1 MWRNGTKFFLGLFCF
16 IQVVTARRR
25 EPSPTRWVSSHIR
38 RQFKKLERRL
48 DDHDLKFEQQIAQKD
63 SEIKLLKDSL
73 NKLLESSQVQD
84 ETISI
89 FTIRLSDASETIT
102 NQDLE
107 ILDLKNRLV
116 KLENYFNFDLTT
128 FSSSASNS
136 AVSQNDVA
144 RLEELIESKEK
155 SFVKT
160 ILELYSDLGRHSS
173 QLALPVDRSRLPRIA
188 SKSRRKSLT
197 SETDVSSSSDT
208 RILLIGGI
216 SKYEDELHTYDARK
230 KSSFIRRDFVF
241 SMDPLINST
250 VMTHTLPEARAY
262 HCSVLFENRVYVLG
276 GEGVDKK
283 VLNSMLVLTDW
294 GWDHAKEMNLERKRL
309 SCSVFRERIW
319 ACGGTMTY
327 PRRKEA
333 SSGRTSAI
341 PFPHKTCES
350 YHPQD
355 GWREEASMHQ
365 GRHSATASVTSHGLY
380 IIGGGDDLHD
390 PDPASIDMIETFS
403 DNFNRGPEPLL
414 MRQSVGSASV
424 SVFDSIFLLGG
435 WSQITKQY
443 IKEVLVLYPHN
454 KDNWKKIGELQS
466 YHYGFGAVF
475 HGGLIYVLG
484 GRDEGASDEVFP
496 VSIELLSAE
505 EPIIK
510 TSAIDIS
517 HPTGSDR
524 SFQVKYHSVTAFIP

>member
-1 MWRNGTKFFLGLFCF
+1 MWRKGTILWLLFLQLAA
-16 IQVVTARRR
+16 ARRR

-48 DDHDLKFEQQIAQKD
+48 DESDLKFEQQMAQKD

-73 NKLLESSQVQD
+73 DKLVQSSKVQD

-89 FTIRLSDASETIT
+89 FTIRLSDASDTIT

-107 ILDLKNRLV
+107 ILSLKNRLV
-116 KLENYFNFDLTT
+116 QLENYYNFDLTT
-128 FSSSASNS
+128 FASSSASNS
-136 AVSQNDVA
+136 AASANDVA
-144 RLEELIESKEK
+144 RLEELIENKEK

-160 ILELYSDLGRHSS
+160 ILELYSDLGRHSD
-173 QLALPVDRSRLPRIA
+173 QLAFPVDRSRLPRIA
-188 SKSRRKSLT
+188 LKSRRKSLI
-197 SETDVSSSSDT
+197 SETDVSSSSDA

-216 SKYEDELHTYDARK
+216 SKYEDEIHTPFETRR
-230 KSSFIRRDFVF
+230 KSSFIRRDYVF

-250 VMTHTLPEARAY
+250 VMTHSLPEARAY
-262 HCSVLFENRVYVLG
+262 HCSVLLENRVYVLG
-276 GEGVDKK
+276 GEGIDKK
-283 VLNSMLVLTDW
+283 ILNSMLVLTDW
-294 GWDHAKEMNLERKRL
+294 GWDRAKEMNLERKRL
-309 SCSVFRERIW
+309 SCAVFRERIW

-327 PRRKEA
+327 HRRKEA
-333 SSGRTSAI
+333 TSSRTSAI
-341 PFPHKTCES
+341 TIPHKTCES

-355 GWREEASMHQ
+355 GWREEASMRQ
-365 GRHSATASVTSHGLY
+365 GRQCATASVTSHGLY
-380 IIGGGDDLHD
+380 IIGGGDELHSED
-390 PDPASIDMIETFS
+390 PESVDMIETFS
-403 DNFNRGPEPLL
+403 DNFVRGPEPLQ

-424 SVFDSIFLLGG
+424 SVYDSIFLLGG

-443 IKEVLVLYPHN
+443 LYDVLVLYPHN
-454 KDNWKKIGELQS
+454 KDQWKKIGVLQS
-466 YHYGFGAVF
+466 KHYGFGAVF

-484 GRDEGASDEVFP
+484 GRDEGTSDEVFP

-505 EPIIK
+505 EPLIK
-510 TSAIDIS
+510 TSAIEIS